1 MQPAATTPALNTLFL
16 AWQDKRP
23 MEQGGTR
30 RWFPIGRLRADRQAH
45 RFYFDYVK
53 GMQQAREVAGFQPL
67 NAFPDVE
74 RHYVSSELFPLF
86 QNRLMR
92 REREDYPAY
101 VERLGLE
108 QGHQD
113 PFEILAVSGGIR
125 QTDTLE
131 VFPKIE
137 KADDGSFSCRFFL
150 HGWRHVNEG
159 ARERI
164 LALRRGDALQV
175 ALELNNP
182 ATGPA
187 IQLQTAND
195 YFMLGWT
202 PRYLV
207 MDLIK
212 AIGAGPTD
220 IKAEVLRLNAP
231 PAPYNQRLLVQMT
244 GSFPAGVE
252 PMASMEFQP
261 IHA

>member
-1 MQPAATTPALNTLFL
+1 
-16 AWQDKRP
+16 
-23 MEQGGTR
+23 ME
-30 RWFPIGRLRADRQAH
+30 
-45 RFYFDYVK
+45 
-53 GMQQAREVAGFQPL
+53 
-67 NAFPDVE
+67 E
-74 RHYVSSELFPLF
+74 RYVSPELFPLF
-86 QNRLMR
+86 TNRLLR
-92 REREDYPAY
+92 REREDFPAY
-101 VERLGLE
+101 VERMGLKAG
-108 QGHQD
+108 QVD

-131 VFPKIE
+131 VFPKVE
-137 KADDGSFSCRFFL
+137 KAADGSFACRFFL

-159 ARERI
+159 ARQRI
-164 LALRRGDALQV
+164 MDLHPGNTLQV

-202 PRYLV
+202 PCYLV

-252 PMASMEFQP
+252 PMASFEFQP
-261 IHA
+261 IVAEA